1 MKTII
6 VQHIDYEFCSDICL
20 HYYLCMT
27 NRKSSS
33 HKVIAVGA
41 AEDRHAGLSLPNEH
55 LTENV
60 EVLIPMIRAHF
71 IDAKVRQTKQSE

>member
-1 MKTII
+1 
-6 VQHIDYEFCSDICL
+6 
-20 HYYLCMT
+20 MT

-41 AEDRHAGLSLPNEH
+41 AEDPRAGLSLPNGH

-60 EVLIPMIRAHF
+60 EALLPMISEQF
-71 IDAKVRQTKQSE
+71 IDAKVRQTKQTE